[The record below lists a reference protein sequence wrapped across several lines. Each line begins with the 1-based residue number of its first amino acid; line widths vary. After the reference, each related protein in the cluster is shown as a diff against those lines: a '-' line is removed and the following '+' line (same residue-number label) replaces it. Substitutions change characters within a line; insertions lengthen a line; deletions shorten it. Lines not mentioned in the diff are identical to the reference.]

1 LKQISLTSFIRNFL
15 CPKSQSAKALLGCLL
30 ILGHYKQGTRDLK
43 TIRLYR
49 NPECVRCASLA
60 RMHHRF
66 DWLNRFEDT
75 TEIPSTGPLNIGE
88 IAVQNLASGETLKGV
103 ECFKLLCTQIP
114 AYWLLLLLFPLPAFR
129 RYIEREVGGCDGAA
143 CEFPN
148 APGAGVAQQVTSS
161 DRPADASQ
169 HQGSD

>member
-1 LKQISLTSFIRNFL
+1 
-15 CPKSQSAKALLGCLL
+15 
-30 ILGHYKQGTRDLK
+30 
-43 TIRLYR
+43 
-49 NPECVRCASLA
+49 
-60 RMHHRF
+60 
-66 DWLNRFEDT
+66 
-75 TEIPSTGPLNIGE
+75 
-88 IAVQNLASGETLKGV
+88 
-103 ECFKLLCTQIP
+103 
-114 AYWLLLLLFPLPAFR
+114 LLLLFPLPAFR